1 VESRDDER
9 AMSNDVAGGEM
20 FEYGDEKNTPLA
32 YLDILIELA
41 RIFWWLRSCVYMFA
55 KASGLCLC
63 CGGRIFRTTRG
74 E

>member
-9 AMSNDVAGGEM
+9 AMSNDVAGGEI

-32 YLDILIELA
+32 YLDMLIELA
-41 RIFWWLRSCVYMFA
+41 RIFWGGCHIYAEADR
-55 KASGLCLC
+55 LCLC